1 MRLGRALAPALA
13 RRLLL
18 GACVAAPA
26 RADDASPAAEVVDEV
41 VVTVTRTPGT
51 ASESR
56 VTARDI
62 SSAPRR
68 TAEDA
73 LRLVPGMTLVQHGS
87 EGKGHQFF
95 LRGFDAI
102 HGADL
107 ELSVEGIPINEWS
120 NVHAQGYLDLAF
132 VIPEVI
138 DTVVVTKGPF
148 SIDQGPFAMAGS
160 AEYTLGVP
168 LSDLGVRATYGV
180 GTTQRQ
186 RGVVTYSP
194 EQSDGRTFVALEALH
209 DEGFGQ
215 NRQVSRGALLA
226 QVVLVDSPAS
236 GSLSWIGS
244 LYTARFDLPGTL
256 RADDVSRG
264 ALGFYDAYDRR
275 GGGRSERALGALVYE
290 SRRSGPGSVRVM
302 GYGGY
307 RRLRLLE
314 NFTGFLLDPE
324 SGDRRRQAQ
333 STWNMGVQAGLDT
346 SLDEH
351 LTLHTGG
358 GVRADAFE
366 QGQTH
371 VGRDLEVL
379 EQERQLQGLQALGHV
394 KAGISWHPV
403 PEFRVKGGLRWDV
416 ARFAVRDGLGTSAP
430 GQDSL
435 GALSPRLTLH
445 AHVRDD
451 VTVFGAFGRGVRP
464 PEARAFSSFTPERTG
479 TSEEVYMGGD
489 PRMTLSDSAE
499 LGTRWEAS
507 EGLALQL
514 AGFATYVERETLYD
528 HVSGINLELN
538 GTRRL
543 GAEAVVQA
551 RPLHWL
557 ALSCDMTVVDA
568 RFRET
573 QNPIPLS
580 PWLTAGVRAV
590 VGEDLGLRGGLR
602 WLGLAPRPL
611 PHGARGAALTMLDA
625 TLGYHW
631 RRIRLDLELENLP
644 NLRSREGEY
653 HYASRW
659 RLDGAESELPVLHF
673 VAGPPFNARASV
685 TALF

>member
-1 MRLGRALAPALA
+1 MSRRGLAPALV

-18 GACVAAPA
+18 AALVTAPA
-26 RADDASPAAEVVDEV
+26 RADDAVDPAEGMDEV
-41 VVTVTRTPGT
+41 VVTVTRRRTT

-56 VTARDI
+56 ITARDI
-62 SSAPRR
+62 TSVPRR

-107 ELSVEGIPINEWS
+107 ELSVEGIPVNEWS
-120 NVHAQGYLDLAF
+120 NVHAQGYLDLGF
-132 VIPEVI
+132 IIPEVI
-138 DTVVVTKGPF
+138 DSVVVTKGPF

-160 AEYTLGVP
+160 AEYRLGVP
-168 LSDLGVRATYGV
+168 TSDLGARVTYGV
-180 GTTQRQ
+180 GSTGRH
-186 RGVVTYSP
+186 RGVITYSP
-194 EQSDGRTFVALEALH
+194 EQSDGRSFVALEALH

-215 NRQVSRGALLA
+215 NRQITRGAALA
-226 QVVLVDSPAS
+226 RVQLMDSPVA
-236 GSLSWIGS
+236 GSLSWLGS
-244 LYTARFDLPGTL
+244 LYLARFDLPGTL
-256 RADDVSRG
+256 RDDDVSRG
-264 ALGFYDAYDRR
+264 AVGFYDAYDRH
-275 GGGRSERALGALVYE
+275 GGGQSERVLGALLYE
-290 SRRSGPGSVRVM
+290 SRPAAPGGARVM
-302 GYGGY
+302 SYGGY

-314 NFTGFLLDPE
+314 NLTGFLLDPV

-333 STWNMGVQAGLDT
+333 STWNMGVHAHVDT
-346 SLDEH
+346 PLYED

-366 QGQTH
+366 QSQHH
-371 VGRDLEVL
+371 VGLDAELL
-379 EQERQLQGLQALGHV
+379 EQERQLEGLQALGHV
-394 KAGISWHPV
+394 KAGISWLPAADV
-403 PEFRVKGGLRWDV
+403 RVKGGVRWDV
-416 ARFAVRDGLGTSAP
+416 ARIAVRDGVATTTS
-430 GQDSL
+430 GEGSL
-435 GALSPRLTLH
+435 GVLSPRLTLD
-445 AHVRDD
+445 ARVRDD
-451 VTVFGAFGRGVRP
+451 LTVFGAVGRGARP

-479 TSEEVYMGGD
+479 TSEDVYTGGA
-489 PRMTLSDSAE
+489 PRMVVSDAVE

-507 EGLALQL
+507 DGLELQL
-514 AGFATYVERETLYD
+514 AGFVTYVEREALYD

-543 GAEAVVQA
+543 GLEGVAQA
-551 RPLHWL
+551 RPLSWL
-557 ALSCDMTVVDA
+557 SLSADLTVVDA
-568 RFRET
+568 RFRES

-590 VGEDLGLRGGLR
+590 AGRELGLRGGLR

-611 PHGARGAALTMLDA
+611 PHGARGAALMMLDA
-625 TLGYHW
+625 SVGYHF
-631 RRIRLDLELENLP
+631 RRIRLDVELENLP
-644 NLRSREGEY
+644 NLRLREGEY

-659 RLDGAESELPVLHF
+659 QLDAAGSELPALHF